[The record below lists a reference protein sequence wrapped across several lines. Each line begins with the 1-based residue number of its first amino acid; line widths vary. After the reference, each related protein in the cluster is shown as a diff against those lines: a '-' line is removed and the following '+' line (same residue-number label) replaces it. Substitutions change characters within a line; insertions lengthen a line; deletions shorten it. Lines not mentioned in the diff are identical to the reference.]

1 MGMVSSLF
9 AHKVVAVATADVAD
23 PDALCR
29 ELFASVGVDADASVD
44 PKLMIPDTDYY
55 ALCERVAR
63 ADPHGV
69 SVPLRVGS
77 LMRCDDYGA
86 FGLAWKTAPDL
97 RASFARAERYALV
110 LTSVASYEFVTEG
123 DRHYM
128 QLNRAGE
135 RDLGL
140 RLSNEQTIVAVT
152 EISREVC
159 RDTFYPDAVYF
170 KHASPGDL
178 AAHEAY
184 FGCPVHYGADRDALE
199 VSEEALAKPN
209 RLGDANVAAFI
220 DTHLE
225 QEIEA
230 LSEGQDLASQVR
242 EAVANA
248 LSSGVPT
255 ISAVAGRFGM
265 SGRTLQRRLADDG
278 HTFQLLVDAA
288 RRELAER
295 LLKATD
301 YSLAEVAFLTGFSEQ
316 SAFTRAFKR
325 WAGQTPRSF
334 RLEAG

>member
-1 MGMVSSLF
+1 MVSSLF
-9 AHKVVAVATADVAD
+9 AHKVVTVATADVAD

-29 ELFASVGVDADASVD
+29 ELFASVGIDADAPVD

-63 ADPHGV
+63 ADSHGV

-110 LTSVASYEFVTEG
+110 LTSVATYEFVTEG

-135 RDLGL
+135 RELGL

-159 RDTFYPDAVYF
+159 RDTFCPEAVYF
-170 KHASPGDL
+170 KHPSPGDL

-199 VSEEALAKPN
+199 VSGEALAKPN

-242 EAVANA
+242 ESVANA

-255 ISAVAGRFGM
+255 ISKIAGRFGM

-295 LLKATD
+295 LLKGTD